1 MNFSDAFKQT
11 KCQKKK
17 LCSLFDWKG
26 EGEVE
31 KKNTMSIVQ
40 MSKTRVKTSIQIMAG
55 ADFSIVIAAGPSLVK
70 GLL

>member
-40 MSKTRVKTSIQIMAG
+40 MSKTRVKTSIQIMA
-55 ADFSIVIAAGPSLVK
+55 
-70 GLL
+70 